1 MVCKLDGLSNV
12 DTYSYMRTKLSK
24 WGNSLALR
32 LPKQF
37 VLSQNLYVGVDL
49 EIKEERDGF
58 FVQALPDKLTLSD
71 LLEEVRPGNL
81 HGESF
86 VDDPQGKE
94 IW

>member
-1 MVCKLDGLSNV
+1 
-12 DTYSYMRTKLSK
+12 
-24 WGNSLALR
+24 
-32 LPKQF
+32 
-37 VLSQNLYVGVDL
+37 L